1 MKIRIR
7 YILLAAIAAV
17 AVYAVSPSDADI
29 AMGANQTA
37 EAKAD
42 AKMRQIESLADYC
55 MTAPSSKECN

>member
-17 AVYAVSPSDADI
+17 TIYAVSPSDSDVT
-29 AMGANQTA
+29 MGANQTA

-42 AKMRQIESLADYC
+42 AKMRQIEDLADHC
-55 MTAPSSKECN
+55 MKAPSSEECN